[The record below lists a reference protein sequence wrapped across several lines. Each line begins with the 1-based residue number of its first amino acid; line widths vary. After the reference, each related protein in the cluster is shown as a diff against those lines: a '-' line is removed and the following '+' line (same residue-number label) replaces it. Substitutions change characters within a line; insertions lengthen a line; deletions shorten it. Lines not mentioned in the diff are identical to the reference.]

1 MWRPGITK
9 NVAIDAFLS
18 QSKASYVRELLLR
31 SFLSSD
37 HFGMSCYSFKQSWL
51 YDGLLLRIADQPVEA
66 GELGAEEGDRELEEP
81 AGGRREG
88 QRHRTDPAARERS
101 EF

>member
-1 MWRPGITK
+1 M
-9 NVAIDAFLS
+9 
-18 QSKASYVRELLLR
+18 KASIII
-31 SFLSSD
+31 LSSASFEVLSKFCVVSIK
-37 HFGMSCYSFKQSWL
+37 HSGISCFSYKQA
-51 YDGLLLRIADQPVEA
+51 GFTIFFLRITDQPVEA